1 MFGIRLGNWT
11 ATNQIYV
18 LILKH
23 SFQGKACWANIYFS
37 DFSTG
42 FNEPT
47 PILALKSPQYT
58 KHVMGNNFSRSA
70 RLVGKTYYTSVGPK
84 VFQVLDGM
92 SACSILD
99 EYIV

>member
-58 KHVMGNNFSRSA
+58 KHVMGNNFSRSS

-84 VFQVLDGM
+84 VFQVLGGM